1 MRQPERLHSLIGKN
15 IIPGVGLRSAQ
26 GFELRSLLA
35 RIGHVRDLRFRFGC
49 AYGHLRAPAPSWR
62 CLRIGVSMRGDMP
75 MAGLTGGLSFQRHL
89 SPAIQFTETFPTPHE
104 YFPLAATL
112 LLSNSLA
119 DDVFDPP
126 TSFSFRYAPPVGIFS
141 IAELDAGVD
150 VFLYILASL
159 FEGCFREIVAQLS

>member
-1 MRQPERLHSLIGKN
+1 MQY
-15 IIPGVGLRSAQ
+15 A
-26 GFELRSLLA
+26 
-35 RIGHVRDLRFRFGC
+35 
-49 AYGHLRAPAPSWR
+49 
-62 CLRIGVSMRGDMP
+62 
-75 MAGLTGGLSFQRHL
+75 
-89 SPAIQFTETFPTPHE
+89 ETFHTPHQD
-104 YFPLAATL
+104 FLLTAPLL
-112 LLSNSLA
+112 FSNSLA